1 MLTKEIFEKSGD
13 LLKIFAKNNFMIA
26 TAESCTGGLI
36 IAALTEIAGSSS
48 VVDRGFITYSN
59 AAKFDMLGVGDNL
72 IKSFGAVS
80 HQVAEKMAQ
89 SALDNSNA
97 TIAIA
102 VTGVAGPG
110 QSENKPAGL
119 VYFACATKH
128 KKTISEKV
136 NFTGN
141 RHEVRQETVIYA
153 IDMAVK
159 IANQLI
165 KQIN

>member
-1 MLTKEIFEKSGD
+1 MLTKEILEKASD

-36 IAALTEIAGSSS
+36 IAALTEITGSSR

-59 AAKFDMLGVGDNL
+59 AAKFDMLGVSDNL
-72 IKSFGAVS
+72 INDFGAVS

-97 TIAIA
+97 TIAIS

-119 VYFACATKH
+119 VYFACAAKA
-128 KKTISEKV
+128 KKTIVEKV

-141 RHEVRQETVIYA
+141 RHEVRQKTVLHALDIA
-153 IDMAVK
+153 IEM
-159 IANQLI
+159 ANQLI
-165 KQIN
+165 K